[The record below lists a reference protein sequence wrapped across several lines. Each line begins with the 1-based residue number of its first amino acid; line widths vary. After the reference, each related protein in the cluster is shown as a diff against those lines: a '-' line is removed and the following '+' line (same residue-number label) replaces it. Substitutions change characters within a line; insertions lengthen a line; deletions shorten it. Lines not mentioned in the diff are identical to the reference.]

1 MATTNKQNSE
11 SLSLSGSSS
20 TLTLV
25 QSKRVN
31 VKLDSIELISNEK
44 GGTHLYLYPNGR
56 VIFYDL
62 QKWSSMQGGV
72 VQGRVYTIK
81 SSFFGKTDMRR
92 AVRSVE
98 ASLEPSRRVSEKP
111 RRRADD
117 WDSQGLVDSITSAV
131 GGAKD
136 VVRLL
141 GEVHQSQAL
150 LNVVSGTISTANT
163 VAEVGSKVTRV
174 MKLILSKLF
183 SILSLILDVISAW
196 TAPCV
201 MSVVRAC
208 INFISFVSDISG
220 LLRGR
225 VTEDE
230 FFDARSEWEAQSFE
244 GLLMSL
250 ATMMLPKAV
259 FETIKRMSTFTNSKL
274 LDDTSCVHD
283 FLASAMSVVE
293 YAIKLLPLPA
303 GFVEKLSGWFE
314 LIPFG
319 NDHKLLEDLRKTHVS
334 WKRDKTLLMSQEFGT
349 SVRSNGVRL
358 AASSKLCEWARRSPR
373 VQSIINDFK
382 TVERALSAYED
393 AGRVE
398 PACYIFEGPPGV
410 MKSYFVSMLVNALDE
425 PRYIH
430 TVKPTNDGKDF
441 WDMYNNE
448 SVVIMDDVGQQDVSQ
463 WRMLIN
469 LVSPLKYP
477 LDCAR
482 AELKDTKFF
491 SSSKLLLTTNNFM
504 GIQGITK
511 ADGIGNVKALWR
523 RGYVFKFN
531 VVRVDAPEGVFLQ
544 GSIDF
549 FHFDLVQDRFLQGF
563 PACFEQKLPNF
574 PSTFALARGT
584 ERSKCILWMSK
595 ILAVFDFI
603 KDSQKKAS
611 VLSTRDVQ
619 LLKEEL
625 RQFKV
630 DAGCV
635 FQPQMNSIIYGDS
648 RDFPSPPV
656 YDPVFAAKQ
665 RKEQEEKERI
675 ACEVKAGWL
684 ETYAPYLH
692 RVRNRIANFKA
703 APGAEFKPQMDQTVF
718 GDERDYTLPPTY
730 NREAEADPVED
741 VETPIVQAGWLEVL
755 ASYISEGFSS
765 LVQSLGEFITMIEP
779 ELKVGLLS
787 VVICNIA
794 FVFVC
799 KVTERVVKW
808 HQQGSTTS
816 SVAGFRKEATQP
828 ESSLVGAIGKQTFE
842 VKVLAEGREA
852 QCFGLLSGH
861 FIVLNSHCC
870 LAETGFI
877 TVYKDRE
884 ADHRLLDHH
893 RFRRVYFNVFEDVC
907 VLELDVHSMTPFKNL
922 SHMFVNKSLGGD
934 LFLVNRFG
942 NIPMATILNKSQD
955 LPVFYRVKHA
965 GVEYTYDFKP
975 SQVVTYSLE
984 EKGLCGTML
993 CNSQRGVVGMHS
1005 AGSAGLCGASVV
1017 WSNTTRE
1024 AIGSLLAKDKYILDI
1039 GVSEKTIDGFSGIKL
1054 DKSYYVNIP
1063 SKSKIVP
1070 SVLFGSFPNNK
1081 EPANLTKDG
1090 YHTVK
1095 TVAKKS
1101 FIGAE
1106 KVDEDELDFASS
1118 VVSVYLPF
1126 FKDLT
1131 DEQVVNGTE
1140 LLAGI
1145 NKKSSNGFGCLV
1157 GKEAYIDFPA
1167 GKPKDTFREELDLFC
1182 TAVQKGEVPLEKCL
1196 STECLK
1202 DETRAFR
1209 KQGEPRSF
1217 RISTIHTQYL
1227 TKKFTG
1233 ALVEQIIA
1241 SRSFNQI
1248 MVGVNP
1254 YKEWNQIYS
1263 TLERCEGV
1271 WAGDIGKWDGKM
1283 LPQVQREL
1291 NRLIL
1296 AKYKG
1301 RNYEV
1306 LGFLLGLIPACPVAV
1321 QDDVFLTT
1329 HSMPSGNFLTAIYNS
1344 IINKFY
1350 TAMWYRRVMGPTA
1363 TATGFFKHVVDY
1375 VYGDDKLN
1383 GVTNT
1388 SLGLNALS
1396 MKSFFNSLG
1405 MDFTDASKREVTKEF
1420 ESLSEV
1426 SFLKRSFLFH
1436 PDLGRVMC
1444 PLDTE
1449 TIYSTMNWVD
1459 KSKDELVVLEGKIS
1473 SYQREMFLH
1482 HDIYDE
1488 AMALLVS
1495 ECEKV
1500 GVSCIVLPPSYL
1512 INLFTFDVDTLATQY
1527 GMHEADSK

>member
-1 MATTNKQNSE
+1 MAPPIKPNSE
-11 SLSLSGSSS
+11 SLSLSGSPS
-20 TLTLV
+20 TLTLG
-25 QSKRVN
+25 SESLSLSGSASTLTLARDRRVN
-31 VKLDSIELISNEK
+31 RKIDVIELISNEA

-56 VIFYDL
+56 VIFYDS
-62 QKWSSMQGGV
+62 QKWSSLKGGV

-81 SSFFGKTDMRR
+81 SDFFGKTDMRR
-92 AVRSVE
+92 VVRSIE
-98 ASLEPSRRVSEKP
+98 ASLEPCRRVNLRSKP
-111 RRRADD
+111 RDD
-117 WDSQGLVDSITSAV
+117 EWSAQGVVDSITSAV

-150 LNVVSGTISTANT
+150 LNAISGTVAAANT
-163 VAEVGSKVTRV
+163 AVEVGSKVSRF
-174 MKLILSKLF
+174 MKLVVSKLF
-183 SILSLILDVISAW
+183 SILSLILDVVSAW

-201 MSVVRAC
+201 TSVVRAC
-208 INFISFVSDISG
+208 VNFVAFVTEIAS
-220 LLRGR
+220 LLKGK

-230 FFDARSEWEAQSFE
+230 FFDAQSEWEAQSFE
-244 GLLMSL
+244 SLLMSL
-250 ATMMLPKAV
+250 ATMVLPKPV
-259 FETIKRMSTFTNSKL
+259 FETIKRMSTFTNAKL

-283 FLASAMSVVE
+283 FLSGVLSVVE
-293 YAIKLLPLPA
+293 YAVKLLPLPA
-303 GFVEKLSGWFE
+303 GFVEKISGWFE

-334 WKRDKTLLMSQEFGT
+334 WKRDKTLLMSQEFCN
-349 SVRSNGVRL
+349 SVRNNGERL
-358 AASSKLCEWARRSPR
+358 AASSKLCEWARRSPK

-410 MKSYFVSMLVNALDE
+410 MKSYFVSMLVSALDE

-448 SVVIMDDVGQQDVSQ
+448 SIVIMDDVGQQDVSQ

-491 SSSKLLLTTNNFM
+491 SSSKLMLTTNNFM

-531 VVRVDAPEGVFLQ
+531 VVRVDAPEGVYLQ

-549 FHFDLVQDRFLQGF
+549 FHFDLVQDRFLQSF

-574 PSTFALARGT
+574 PSTFALTRDT
-584 ERSKCILWMSK
+584 PRRECILWMSK
-595 ILAVFDFI
+595 IMAVFDFI

-611 VLSTRDVQ
+611 VLSTNDV
-619 LLKEEL
+619 LSLKEEL
-625 RQFKV
+625 RQFKT
-630 DAGCV
+630 DAGC
-635 FQPQMNSIIYGDS
+635 
-648 RDFPSPPV
+648 DFHAQV
-656 YDPVFAAKQ
+656 
-665 RKEQEEKERI
+665 
-675 ACEVKAGWL
+675 
-684 ETYAPYLH
+684 
-692 RVRNRIANFKA
+692 N
-703 APGAEFKPQMDQTVF
+703 PGMF
-718 GDERDYTLPPTY
+718 GDDRDYTLPPTY
-730 NREAEADPVED
+730 DGSPREEEEVPV
-741 VETPIVQAGWLEVL
+741 VQAGVLEVIGSHISDAFSRL
-755 ASYISEGFSS
+755 ACSI
-765 LVQSLGEFITMIEP
+765 GEFVSMMDPDTQAS
-779 ELKVGLLS
+779 LL
-787 VVICNIA
+787 A
-794 FVFVC
+794 FVIVNAAYFLIY
-799 KVTERVVKW
+799 KITERVVRW
-808 HQQGSTTS
+808 HQQGATTS
-816 SVAGFRKEATQP
+816 GIAGFKKEAVQP

-842 VKVLAEGREA
+842 VKVLADGREA

-870 LAETGFI
+870 LSETGYV

-907 VLELDVHSMTPFKNL
+907 VIELDVHSMTPFKNL
-922 SHMFVNKSLGGD
+922 SHMFTNKSQGGD

-942 NIPMATILNKSQD
+942 SVPMATILNKSQD
-955 LPVFYRVKHA
+955 LPVFYKVKHA
-965 GVEYTYDFKP
+965 GVEYKYDFKP

-1017 WSNTTRE
+1017 WSPTTRE
-1024 AIGSLLAKDKYILDI
+1024 AISSILVKDKFILDV
-1039 GVSEKTIDGFSGIKL
+1039 GVSEKTLDGFSGIKL

-1070 SVLFGSFPNNK
+1070 STLFGAFPNNK

-1101 FIGAE
+1101 FVGAE
-1106 KVDEDELDFASS
+1106 KVDESELDFASS
-1118 VVSVYLPF
+1118 VVGVYLPF

-1131 DEQVVNGTE
+1131 DEQVVTGTE

-1145 NKKSSNGFGCLV
+1145 NKKSSNGFGCLA
-1157 GKEAYIDFPA
+1157 GKEAYIDFAA
-1167 GKPKDTFREELDLFC
+1167 GKPKDAFREELEDFC
-1182 TAVQKGEVPLEKCL
+1182 AAVQRGEVPLEKCL

-1209 KQGEPRSF
+1209 KKGEPRSF

-1241 SRSFNQI
+1241 SRNFNQI

-1254 YKEWNQIYS
+1254 YKEWHQIYS
-1263 TLERCEGV
+1263 NLERCEGV

-1296 AKYKG
+1296 SKYKG

-1321 QDDVFLTT
+1321 QDDVYLTT

-1344 IINKFY
+1344 IVNKFY

-1363 TATGFFKHVVDY
+1363 TTTGFFKHVVDY

-1383 GVTNT
+1383 GVTNAT
-1388 SLGLNALS
+1388 LGLNALS

-1436 PDLGRVMC
+1436 PELGRVMC
-1444 PLDTE
+1444 PLDLE

-1488 AMALLVS
+1488 AIALLVR
-1495 ECEKV
+1495 ECNKV
-1500 GVSCIVLPPSYL
+1500 GINCVVLPPNYL
-1512 INLFTFDVDTLATQY
+1512 INLYTFDVDTLATQY
-1527 GMHEADSK
+1527 GMHEA